1 MLPAAAPDPP
11 MTMPAGEEAIL
22 DTQVVLDWL
31 VFRDPATAALAAA
44 LEGGRLRWLA
54 SAAMRAELE
63 HVLDRGVAAAWRPD
77 RGAVAA
83 TFERLARPAEPI
95 PVPRIWLRCTDPDDQ
110 KFIDLALQQRVAWLF
125 TRDRA
130 LLRLASR
137 ARAHGVTV
145 LRPADWKAEPLRP
158 S

>member
-1 MLPAAAPDPP
+1 

-77 RGAVAA
+77 RGTVAA
-83 TFERLARPAEPI
+83 TFERLARPAEPL
-95 PVPRIWLRCTDPDDQ
+95 PVPEIWLRCTDPDDQ
-110 KFIDLALQQRVAWLF
+110 KFIDLAAATRAVALISK
-125 TRDRA
+125 DRA
-130 LLRLASR
+130 VLKLRRHCAPWFR
-137 ARAHGVTV
+137 VMT
-145 LRPADWKAEPLRP
+145 PAEVAGWLDTALP
-158 S
+158 